1 MPPDAEQALH
11 LTGPHSSF
19 ARRQALTAARQVSLT
34 KNLLLESLYRLQQY
48 ASELGHESDVNE
60 YVAMI
65 VRVEKRMRA

>member
-1 MPPDAEQALH
+1 MDK
-11 LTGPHSSF
+11 
-19 ARRQALTAARQVSLT
+19 SLT
-34 KNLLLESLYRLQQY
+34 PSFQHFHKNVERYLKSE